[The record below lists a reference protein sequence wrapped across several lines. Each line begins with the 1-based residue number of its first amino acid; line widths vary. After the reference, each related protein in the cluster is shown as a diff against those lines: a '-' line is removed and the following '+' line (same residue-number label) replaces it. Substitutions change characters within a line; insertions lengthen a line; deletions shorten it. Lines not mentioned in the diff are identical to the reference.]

1 MFKFTTNTLIN
12 SAEMPDGSPRFYVTN
27 DGTVLR
33 IKKHFQFRDQN
44 VVGVYKRAYEPAQRA
59 QVSIDMSGITK
70 PGVYRI
76 ALYLRL
82 SGSQNSYFA
91 NDFVFKGKPFFVEF
105 YVKGDAEGT
114 VTDDAETIAK
124 RVERIAKKYLNMVY
138 EFPLVDVKADGTKVL
153 LTASDEYQRFKMV
166 RLEWYNEEA
175 KSYDCCANFGRYEGE
190 DDINEMSP
198 IYQGNIEFTKD
209 DDGKERVGHEGFG
222 TFRQIVKDLRLPTA
236 ANTRWNRI
244 VLDETPMPHGK
255 YTEYIIKYC
264 VNRGIM
270 GSDAVGEVTKSLT
283 NHVFYVES
291 AVIDAWEEA
300 LKAIIGEGE
309 DIKTN
314 VETVNKDKDDQRLIS
329 SDGETYSQD
338 DIDKAHGKNANPKPA
353 DAPTN
358 WNEND
363 DFLAPKKEGAS
374 EGGEEPGSGDE
385 PGDNV
390 VNP

>member
-1 MFKFTTNTLIN
+1 MFKFSTNTLIN
-12 SAEMPDGSPRFYVTN
+12 SATMPDGSPRFYVTN
-27 DGTVLR
+27 EGSVLR
-33 IKKHFQFRDQN
+33 VKYHLQFRDQN

-59 QVSIDMSGITK
+59 QISIDMSGITK

-82 SGSQNSYFA
+82 SGNNNSYFA
-91 NDFVFKGKPFFVEF
+91 NDFVFKGKPFFIEF
-105 YVKGDAEGT
+105 YVKPSK
-114 VTDDAETIAK
+114 DDPEEIAETDTPDVIAK

-138 EFPLVDVKADGTKVL
+138 EFPLVDVKADGEKVI
-153 LTASDEYQRFKMV
+153 LTASDEYQRFKFV

-175 KSYDCCANFGRYEGE
+175 KTYDCCANFGRFEGE

-198 IYQGNIEFTKD
+198 IYQGNIEYTVD
-209 DDGKERVGHEGFG
+209 EETGKKRVGHEGFG

-244 VLDETPMPHGK
+244 ALDETPMPHGK

-291 AVIDAWEEA
+291 AVIEDWEEA
-300 LKAIIGEGE
+300 LKSIIGEGE

-314 VETVNKDKDDQRLIS
+314 VETVNKDKDDQPLIS
-329 SDGETYSQD
+329 SDGETYSQE
-338 DIDKAHGKNANPKPA
+338 DIDKAHGKDADPKPE
-353 DAPTN
+353 DAPEN

-363 DFLAPKKEGAS
+363 DFLAPKS
-374 EGGEEPGSGDE
+374 EGSDEGGDGEE
-385 PGDNV
+385 

>member
-1 MFKFTTNTLIN
+1 MFKFSTNTLIN
-12 SAEMPDGSPRFYVTN
+12 SATMPDGSPRFYVTN
-27 DGTVLR
+27 DGSVLR
-33 IKKHFQFRDQN
+33 VKYHLQFRDQN
-44 VVGVYKRAYEPAQRA
+44 VVGVYKRAYEAPQRA
-59 QVSIDMSGITK
+59 QVSIDMGLITK

-91 NDFVFKGKPFFVEF
+91 NDFVFKGKPFFIEF
-105 YVKGDAEGT
+105 YAKADKEDPTKLA
-114 VTDDAETIAK
+114 DDAATIAK

-138 EFPLVDVKADGTKVL
+138 EFPLVDVKADGDKVI

-175 KSYDCCANFGRYEGE
+175 KSYDCCANFGRFEGE

-198 IYQGNIEFTKD
+198 IYQGKIEYTVD
-209 DDGKERVGHEGFG
+209 EETGKERVGHEGFG
-222 TFRQIVKDLRLPTA
+222 TFRQITKDLRLPTA

-244 VLDETPMPHGK
+244 AIDETPMPHGK
-255 YTEYIIKYC
+255 YTQYIIKYC

-300 LKAIIGEGE
+300 LKSIIGEGE

-338 DIDKAHGKNANPKPA
+338 DIDKAHGKGADPKPE

-363 DFLAPKKEGAS
+363 DFLAPKKDGGND
-374 EGGEEPGSGDE
+374 EGG
-385 PGDNV
+385 DNAGGGGN
-390 VNP
+390 NP